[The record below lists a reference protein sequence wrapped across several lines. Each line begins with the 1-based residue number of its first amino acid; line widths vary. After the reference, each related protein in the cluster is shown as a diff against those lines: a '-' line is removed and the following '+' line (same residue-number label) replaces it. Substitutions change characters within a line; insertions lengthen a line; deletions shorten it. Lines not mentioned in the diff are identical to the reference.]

1 MSRWGDKWPLLMKL
15 SLELL
20 LILFTSGSRPNLEKW
35 HSWISIVRGLDHKFM
50 KHSKMGV
57 ASQVGPLSTLMT
69 QRESVGSM
77 VVNSGLFY
85 VSGGPSKS
93 LMALGH
99 NRIVRLE
106 SFYRNFLGF
115 RNFQFILNTLTAFFN
130 SHGKRKLKA

>member
-1 MSRWGDKWPLLMKL
+1 M
-15 SLELL
+15 
-20 LILFTSGSRPNLEKW
+20 
-35 HSWISIVRGLDHKFM
+35 RGLDHKFM

-115 RNFQFILNTLTAFFN
+115 RNSQFILNHHAVFLS
-130 SHGKRKLKA
+130 SHGKGSSELKRTLQRHFRGAKIFRHAFC